1 VRVQRYVSDGSE
13 VSVATRTRRS
23 PARSATRMPTVT
35 GPRAR
40 CRHAVLCLGVP
51 GTAPFVAIFTETIS
65 ATPFHEE
72 GDDVLSWTTAT
83 VETKARS
90 ETDIHTKAGV

>member
-1 VRVQRYVSDGSE
+1 
-13 VSVATRTRRS
+13 
-23 PARSATRMPTVT
+23 
-35 GPRAR
+35 
-40 CRHAVLCLGVP
+40 VLCLGVP

-90 ETDIHTKAGV
+90 ETDIHTQAGV